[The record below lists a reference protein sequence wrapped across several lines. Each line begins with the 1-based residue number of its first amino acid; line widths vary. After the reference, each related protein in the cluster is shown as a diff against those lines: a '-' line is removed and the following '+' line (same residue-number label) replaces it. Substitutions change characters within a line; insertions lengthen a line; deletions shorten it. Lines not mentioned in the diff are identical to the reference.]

1 MAAYLLQDLVFVREH
16 REEKAGKAVSMA
28 RRVVVE
34 AEQLVARREKELE
47 DFKVWRAAEETRLM
61 DSIMLKPVKLGDI
74 SDMRLEIA
82 GMREKE
88 LDYMDLL
95 RKAEGDLDKA
105 REALEAARRAHIKA
119 TQELEKLVEHRQ
131 LWQREQALEEE
142 RQADLELEDF
152 ISPKK
157 NLLNLSGSQ
166 NHEYN

>member
-1 MAAYLLQDLVFVREH
+1 MARYLLQDLIFVREH
-16 REEKAGKAVSMA
+16 REDKASKAVTMA

-47 DFKVWRAAEETRLM
+47 DYKVWRQEEEIRKL

-74 SDMRLEIA
+74 TDMRLEIA

-88 LDYMDLL
+88 LDFIDLL

-105 REALEAARRAHIKA
+105 REALEVARKAHIKA
-119 TQELEKLVEHRQ
+119 TQELEKLVEHRE
-131 LWQREQALEEE
+131 LWRQEQSLEEE
-142 RQADLELEDF
+142 RLADLELEDF

-157 NLLNLSGSQ
+157 NLLALTGTQ

>member
-1 MAAYLLQDLVFVREH
+1 MARYLLQDLIFVREH
-16 REEKAGKAVSMA
+16 REDKASKAVTAA

-34 AEQLVARREKELE
+34 AEQLVERRQQELE
-47 DFKVWRAAEETRLM
+47 DYKVWRVAEERRLM

-74 SDMRLEIA
+74 TDLRLEIA

-95 RKAEGDLDKA
+95 RKAEAELDRA
-105 REALEAARRAHIKA
+105 RELLEEARKAHIKA

-131 LWQREQALEEE
+131 LWRREQALEEE
-142 RQADLELEDF
+142 RLADLEMEDF
-152 ISPKK
+152 TSPKSA
-157 NLLNLSGSQ
+157 LLNLTGSQ